1 MAGILEVHAQGDR
14 HEKKRIGVSVR
25 AQRLDDRGVVGFDLD
40 HEDIQADSGLEVGR
54 TAGSHEDVLCVLA
67 VDGDPS
73 VDRQVDERPGVS
85 QETHFHAEG
94 RRKNFEGGLPRLAW
108 KIQKTDFQS
117 QAKIGGEP
125 SVDLQSSPVA
135 VSDQVGDLDST
146 GGRGESQWIVKDG
159 ISPDAENGH
168 PDARERGDRLIRFG
182 RTGVGKEVP
191 DRVSPRFEI
200 VEGIADVAVRSGDR
214 WFEGIRSQEAK
225 KGDRD
230 SPFFNRLFDR
240 PFERH
245 VFP

>member
-1 MAGILEVHAQGDR
+1 MAGILEVNAQGDW
-14 HEKKRIGVSVR
+14 HEKKRIGVSGR

-40 HEDIQADSGLEVGR
+40 HEDVQADPGLEVGR
-54 TAGSHEDVLCVLA
+54 TAGAHEDVLCVLA

-85 QETHFHAEG
+85 QKTHFHAEG

-117 QAKIGGEP
+117 QAEIGGEP

-135 VSDQVGDLDST
+135 VSDQVGDVDLT
-146 GGRGESQWIVKDG
+146 GGRGESQRIVKGG

-168 PDARERGDRLIRFG
+168 SDARERDDRLIRFG
-182 RTGVGKEVP
+182 WTGVGKEVP
-191 DRVSPRFEI
+191 DRVPPRFEV

-230 SPFFNRLFDR
+230 SPFFNR